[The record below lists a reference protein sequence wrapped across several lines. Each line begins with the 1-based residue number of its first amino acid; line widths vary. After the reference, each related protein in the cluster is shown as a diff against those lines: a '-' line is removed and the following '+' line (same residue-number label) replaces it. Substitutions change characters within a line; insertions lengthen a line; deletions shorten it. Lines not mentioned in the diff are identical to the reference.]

1 MKKHSDDAA
10 IYGAGGRSSVCSL
23 DGVWIKATKAVI
35 RVASGDGIA
44 MDCLVSATVT
54 PMAEWFCQGMPLPV
68 FRRQDRGFSVFSTT
82 QP

>member
-1 MKKHSDDAA
+1 M
-10 IYGAGGRSSVCSL
+10 
-23 DGVWIKATKAVI
+23 
-35 RVASGDGIA
+35 ASGDGIA

-68 FRRQDRGFSVFSTT
+68 FRRQDRGFSIFSTI